1 MGNSGSRHRPPLPTS
16 TPPAAPSI
24 TTGPPPPPEAAVSAQ
39 YPPQSP
45 YPYPPAGQAGAPPYA
60 NNGRTYGGWQPSP
73 YLPPRNPLPA
83 QHVPRHYGGPPAP
96 APPTPAPA
104 SQELTQTATI
114 RNAVNLKKA
123 SLRVAPGPT
132 PDTLSISFT
141 FDASSPCV
149 VSVFLGAR
157 EDVAHG
163 CRLTAGRAPAAPAAY
178 PRGLGHTYPPA
189 GTPGTVIEAAQLPG
203 LLAAPRDTHPLVIRL
218 ETVTEAG
225 AAAGRSLEDL
235 RPGEEQAAWVQSQT
249 TYAALLREEDG
260 SYAVRVSKQKIW
272 VEGVSYEL
280 QEIYGLEQSGMVPRA
295 AGAEARESAEDAEER
310 LCVICLVND
319 RDTTVLPCRHM
330 CMCHEC
336 AQELRKQT
344 SKCPICRNHV
354 ESLLHIKMTKGARRA
369 AAAAVAAAAAAA
381 ATSPPPPAPTAG
393 VPVST
398 PPVAVAAVAH

>member
-73 YLPPRNPLPA
+73 YLPPR
-83 QHVPRHYGGPPAP
+83 
-96 APPTPAPA
+96 
-104 SQELTQTATI
+104 ELTQTATI

-157 EDVAHG
+157 ED
-163 CRLTAGRAPAAPAAY
+163 
-178 PRGLGHTYPPA
+178 
-189 GTPGTVIEAAQLPG
+189 AAQLPG

-235 RPGEEQAAWVQSQT
+235 RPGEQQAAWVQSQT

-260 SYAVRVSKQKIW
+260 SHAVRVSKQKIW

-280 QEIYGLEQSGMVPRA
+280 QEIYGLEQSGMVPRV
-295 AGAEARESAEDAEER
+295 AGAEARESAEDVEER

-330 CMCHEC
+330 
-336 AQELRKQT
+336 
-344 SKCPICRNHV
+344 
-354 ESLLHIKMTKGARRA
+354 
-369 AAAAVAAAAAAA
+369 
-381 ATSPPPPAPTAG
+381 
-393 VPVST
+393 
-398 PPVAVAAVAH
+398 